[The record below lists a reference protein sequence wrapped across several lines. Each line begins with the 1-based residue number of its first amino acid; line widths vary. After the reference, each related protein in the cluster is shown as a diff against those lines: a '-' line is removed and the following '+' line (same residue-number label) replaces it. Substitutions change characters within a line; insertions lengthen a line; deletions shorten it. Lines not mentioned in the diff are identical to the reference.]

1 ANRISVVVGLS
12 DTIRAGGFV
21 IAIRFPKSSTGSA
34 AAVATRGASAAR
46 QPDSAALSAEAKMRT
61 VLRKR
66 NTGTLAMEED
76 ARNAEYVVIRV
87 ATDPPPRNVRSGAN
101 VSRLLAPG

>member
-1 ANRISVVVGLS
+1 
-12 DTIRAGGFV
+12 
-21 IAIRFPKSSTGSA
+21 
-34 AAVATRGASAAR
+34 
-46 QPDSAALSAEAKMRT
+46 

-66 NTGTLAMEED
+66 NTGTPAMEKD

-101 VSRLLAPG
+101 VSRLLAPGRAARLPDSSFGQWRRVSRRCARYSGGAAPALHRFPCPAFAFSCLCLSWKRI